1 MAREQHSRQCIA
13 WSIAVT
19 AVIAIDPGL
28 TGAIALYDGA
38 SLLLTDIPTE
48 TRGKRTAVDLP
59 VLWRTVR
66 EWAPWPHSIAGVVE
80 NVGAMPMQGLGSAA
94 NFGKTIGACEMALV
108 AAGCTLVRVTPQ
120 TWKFGVGIAADS
132 KADTKAR
139 KNASRARAIE
149 LFPNYAHLFAR
160 VKDDGRAEAAL
171 MAWWF
176 VHKRPAAALARGEE

>member
-1 MAREQHSRQCIA
+1 MP
-13 WSIAVT
+13 

-28 TGAIALYDGA
+28 TGAIVLLDGA
-38 SLLLTDIPTE
+38 DLLVQDMPTE
-48 TRGKRTAVDLP
+48 SRGKKSVVDLEA
-59 VLWRTVR
+59 LW
-66 EWAPWPHSIAGVVE
+66 AVVDAWNPLRRRMHAVIE
-80 NVGAMPMQGLGSAA
+80 NVAAMPKQGLASAC

-108 AAGCTLVRVTPQ
+108 AAGCDLVRVTPPI
-120 TWKFGVGIAADS
+120 WKFGVGLNADP

-139 KNASRARAIE
+139 KNASRQRAIE

-176 VHKRPAAALARGEE
+176 VHKRKGEKA

>member
-1 MAREQHSRQCIA
+1 M
-13 WSIAVT
+13 T

-28 TGAIALYDGA
+28 TGAIAFYDGHV
-38 SLLLTDIPTE
+38 LDVEDMPTE
-48 TRGKRTAVDLP
+48 ARGKKSVVDLAGLWDALGGRFPSPMP
-59 VLWRTVR
+59 V
-66 EWAPWPHSIAGVVE
+66 HGIIE
-80 NVGAMPMQGLGSAA
+80 NVGSMPRQGIASAC

-108 AAGCTLVRVTPQ
+108 AAGCELVRVTPQ
-120 TWKFGVGIAADS
+120 VWKFGVGLQHDP

-149 LFPNYAHLFAR
+149 LFPNHAHLFAR

-176 VHKRPAAALARGEE
+176 VHKHRRPPHDDERE

>member
-1 MAREQHSRQCIA
+1 MA
-13 WSIAVT
+13 

-28 TGAIALYDGA
+28 AGAIAYYDGA
-38 SLLLTDIPTE
+38 HLAVVDMPTE
-48 TRGKRTAVDLP
+48 ARGKKSAVDLWR
-59 VLWRTVR
+59 LWCVVQGQALPPTRFV
-66 EWAPWPHSIAGVVE
+66 HGVIE
-80 NVGAMPMQGLGSAA
+80 NVGTMPKQGLASAC

-108 AAGCTLVRVTPQ
+108 AAGCELIRVTPQ
-120 TWKFGVGIAADS
+120 TWKFGVGLNADP

-139 KNASRARAIE
+139 KNASRARAQE

-176 VHKRPAAALARGEE
+176 VHKHTRKTP

>member
-1 MAREQHSRQCIA
+1 M
-13 WSIAVT
+13 T

-28 TGAIALYDGA
+28 TGALVR
-38 SLLLTDIPTE
+38 LLDDELLVQDMPTE
-48 TRGKRTAVDLP
+48 TRGKKSVLDLEA
-59 VLWRTVR
+59 LW
-66 EWAPWPHSIAGVVE
+66 VVIDAWNPLRRRMHGIIE
-80 NVGAMPMQGLGSAA
+80 NVGSMPCQGIASAC

-108 AAGCTLVRVTPQ
+108 AAGCEMVRVTPR
-120 TWKFGVGIAADS
+120 TWKFGVGLQHDP

-149 LFPNYAHLFAR
+149 LFPDYAHLFAR

-176 VHKRPAAALARGEE
+176 VHKHRRTPP

>member
-1 MAREQHSRQCIA
+1 MA
-13 WSIAVT
+13 

-28 TGAIALYDGA
+28 TGAIAVYEGGRLEVADM
-38 SLLLTDIPTE
+38 PTE
-48 TRGKRTAVDLP
+48 ARGRKSAVDLDR
-59 VLWRTVR
+59 LWQAVASSISMEGPTV
-66 EWAPWPHSIAGVVE
+66 GVIE
-80 NVGAMPMQGLGSAA
+80 NVATMPRQGLASAC

-108 AAGCTLVRVTPQ
+108 AAGCDLVRVTPPV
-120 TWKFGVGIAADS
+120 WKFGVGLQHDP

-176 VHKRPAAALARGEE
+176 VHKHRRTPP

>member
-1 MAREQHSRQCIA
+1 MA
-13 WSIAVT
+13 

-28 TGAIALYDGA
+28 TGAIAYYDGA
-38 SLLLTDIPTE
+38 HLAVVDMPTE
-48 TRGKRTAVDLP
+48 ARGKKSAVDLAA
-59 VLWRTVR
+59 LWQAVASSISMEVPTV
-66 EWAPWPHSIAGVVE
+66 GVIE
-80 NVGAMPMQGLGSAA
+80 NVAAMPKQGLASAC

-108 AAGCTLVRVTPQ
+108 AAGCELVRVTPQ
-120 TWKFGVGIAADS
+120 TWKFGVGISHDPN
-132 KADTKAR
+132 ADTKAR

-176 VHKRPAAALARGEE
+176 VHKHTRKTP

>member
-1 MAREQHSRQCIA
+1 MNAPIE
-13 WSIAVT
+13 AVL
-19 AVIAIDPGL
+19 AIDPGL
-28 TGAIALYDGA
+28 SGALAYYDGTTLQLA
-38 SLLLTDIPTE
+38 DIATE
-48 TRGKRTAVDLP
+48 LRGKKSAVDLWR
-59 VLWRTVR
+59 LWCVVQGLAVPPSRLVY
-66 EWAPWPHSIAGVVE
+66 GVIE
-80 NVGAMPMQGLGSAA
+80 NVGSMPRQGIASAC

-108 AAGCTLVRVTPQ
+108 AAGCELIRVTPQ
-120 TWKFGVGIAADS
+120 AWKFGVGLQHDP

-176 VHKRPAAALARGEE
+176 VHKHARKTP

>member
-1 MAREQHSRQCIA
+1 MP
-13 WSIAVT
+13 

-28 TGAIALYDGA
+28 TGAIVLLDGA
-38 SLLLTDIPTE
+38 DLLVQDMPTE
-48 TRGKRTAVDLP
+48 SRGKKSAVDLKA
-59 VLWRTVR
+59 LWAAV
-66 EWAPWPHSIAGVVE
+66 ENWAPCYRDRVGVIE
-80 NVGAMPMQGLGSAA
+80 NVGSMPRQGIASAC

-108 AAGCTLVRVTPQ
+108 AAGCEMVRVTPR
-120 TWKFGVGIAADS
+120 TWKFGVGLQHDP

-149 LFPNYAHLFAR
+149 LFPDYAHLFAR

-176 VHKRPAAALARGEE
+176 VHKHRRTPP